1 MTLLMEAR
9 QLRIGFGDRILFE
22 NGEILKLYEGECI
35 GIVGVNG
42 AGKSSLLRVMSGEL
56 EPEQGSVLRYG
67 SSSVVTQWDD
77 RSTSAASPELDHLSG
92 GEWTK
97 HKLKLLYQ
105 SKSPIWLLDEP
116 TSHLDVQAIEE
127 MERMV
132 RKHRGLVVIIS
143 HDRMC
148 LNRVCTKIW
157 EVENRQL
164 NVYAGRR
171 PGAYEAYR
179 QEKSR
184 MYKEQLHA
192 YERNEQE
199 KSRLLEALAHKKEH
213 AKRVGKAPNTNRLTS
228 KEIRSAKPHFG
239 HKQAKVEKTVKALE
253 QRIAQLPLLERPYEQ
268 PELIFDLAFHEAIHS
283 KIVIE
288 ARDLAIGIENT
299 GKMLVEPSSFR
310 IRPGMR
316 IAITGPNGAGKT
328 SLIRVI
334 HDTYKQV
341 RLDGEKQRAAYL
353 TAAEGLCL
361 NGELQYAPKVNIAYF
376 DQLLLGLEADTH
388 AVQNVRAS
396 SRYPEHL
403 VRTALA
409 RLNLAGSRALQPLSS
424 LSGGERVK
432 VLLVKLFLSEANLLI
447 LDEPTNYL
455 DMEACEQLEVLL
467 KQYPGT
473 LIFVSHDR
481 MFTQEVATHELRL
494 DGGLLRI
501 ITWGGTE
508 QGPIHSDNSSSSS
521 VNSSVSNNSDTGL
534 SAEDRMRFEL
544 EWSSLLARLSATH
557 VEEEKK
563 ELERRFQELLAIRKT
578 YDIH

>member
-1 MTLLMEAR
+1 MTLLIEAR

-22 NGEILKLYEGECI
+22 NDEILKLYEGECI

-56 EPEQGSVLRYG
+56 EPEQGSVIRYG
-67 SSSVVTQWDD
+67 SCSVVTQWDD
-77 RSTSAASPELDHLSG
+77 RSIGEASPELDRLSG

-105 SKSPIWLLDEP
+105 SKAPIWFLDEP

-132 RKHRGLVVIIS
+132 KKHRGLVVIIS

-157 EVENRQL
+157 EVENKQL
-164 NVYAGRR
+164 YSYAGRR

-184 MYKEQLHA
+184 LYKEQLHA
-192 YERNEQE
+192 YERNEEE
-199 KSRLLEALAHKKEH
+199 KSRLLEAMVDKKEH

-228 KEIRSAKPHFG
+228 KEIRSAKPHFNR
-239 HKQAKVEKTVKALE
+239 KQAKVDKTVKALE
-253 QRIAQLPLLERPYEQ
+253 QRIAQLPQLERPYEQ

-288 ARDLAIGIENT
+288 ARELAIGIENT
-299 GKMLVEPSSFR
+299 ERTLVQPSSFR

-328 SLIRVI
+328 SLIRVL
-334 HDTYKQV
+334 HDTYKRV
-341 RLDGEKQRAAYL
+341 RLDGDKQRAAYL
-353 TAAEGLCL
+353 TAAEGLQL
-361 NGELQYAPKVNIAYF
+361 DGELQYAPKVNIAYF
-376 DQLLLGLEADTH
+376 DQLLLGLDAEAN
-388 AVQNVRAS
+388 AVQNVLTS
-396 SRYPEHL
+396 SRYPEHM

-409 RLNLAGSRALQPLSS
+409 RLNLAGNRALQPLSY

-481 MFTQEVATHELRL
+481 MFTSEVATHELRL
-494 DGGLLRI
+494 DGGSLHI
-501 ITWGGTE
+501 MAWGETH
-508 QGPIHSDNSSSSS
+508 QDPIL
-521 VNSSVSNNSDTGL
+521 SNNSTLNSSAADNRDSCLT
-534 SAEDRMRFEL
+534 AEDRMRFEL

-563 ELERRFQELLAIRKT
+563 ELERRFQEMLEFRKT
-578 YDIH
+578 YGIG